1 MCMWVCMH
9 ECVCRRVCIH
19 GCRGGCMQNVY
30 VGGYA
35 YMTCVEGVCMRELRM
50 PVEFPGTELQA
61 VISSVGAMN
70 RRQVLC
76 KSSMSCS

>member
-1 MCMWVCMH
+1 M
-9 ECVCRRVCIH
+9 
-19 GCRGGCMQNVY
+19 NVY

-35 YMTCVEGVCMRELRM
+35 YITCVEGVCMRELRM